1 MTWDPCN
8 EQRVRSGHERMSH
21 PDDIL
26 LLIEDDPGDTTLVRL
41 ALRHTRFGSFQI
53 ERAATLTAGIERLSK
68 GGIGAVITDL
78 SLPDSDGM
86 ETIDRLLAA
95 ASRVPILVLSGSDD
109 QEIASQSL
117 QHGAQDYFAKDKL
130 DGDSLSR
137 ALRNMIDR
145 KMAEDALFIE
155 KERAQVTLN
164 SIGDAVLCTD
174 SSGNVTYL
182 NRVAEKLTGW
192 SWEEASGRPFANV
205 LRLIDGVTRQ
215 PSQNPMDVAIVLDKT
230 VDLSSNCI
238 LVRRDGSESA
248 IEDSAA
254 PIHDRDGRC
263 TGAVIVFHD
272 VTVARS
278 IAQQMAHSAQH
289 DFLTGL
295 PNRMLLADRL
305 TQAIALAN
313 RSHDKVAVL
322 FLDLDGFKHVND
334 SLGHS
339 LGDKLLK
346 TVGDR
351 LQAAVRKSDTVS
363 RHGGDEF
370 VILLSSIQQSEDSL
384 NRVKDVISK
393 VILPYS
399 IDGHDLHLSVS
410 IGISIYPDDSDS
422 AEQLIQDADNAMYHA
437 KEQGNNNYRFFREV
451 MNVQAIRRQ
460 YLETGLHRALERH
473 EFLLHYQPKV
483 NLNSGQIVGV
493 EALLRW
499 RHPERGLIP
508 PVEFIP
514 LAESTGLITP
524 IGRWVL
530 REACMQAREWRR
542 AGLPH
547 IGMAVNI
554 SAVEFRDKDFLANLR
569 STLDEAGMNPVNLEL
584 ELTESVLMRHVEST
598 DLLLRELHAMG
609 VRLTVDDFGTGY
621 SSLSYLSR
629 FPIGC
634 LKIDR
639 SFVQRI
645 NSEQNDDLIIR
656 AVIGMGQSLN
666 QRVVAEGVETQE
678 QLAFLQLLGCDEGQ
692 GYYFSHP
699 VPAQEITSL
708 LEIALTRKN

>member
-272 VTVARS
+272 VNVARS

-305 TQAIALAN
+305 TQAIAMAN